1 MFNSKLMQSGL
12 EVDAYFNADCLI
24 LRDDPG
30 ETNELQNAIMMKSFA
45 TVLCCGLAVAAI
57 AQPVARKTYL
67 IVSGATTPTVYNR
80 IVAVDMKN
88 GKLTDDIYDV
98 SKRYSY
104 RNNGLRPYDK
114 KEGGEKDESRLPLAG
129 SVACVAFDAK
139 NGRLYYVPQ
148 LKSELRYVDLKQSGP
163 AFTCFESQAL
173 NLMHNNEDLA
183 NQVSRMTIGADGFG
197 YALTNDGEHLIK
209 FSTQDAPVIQDLG
222 VLIDNPRNQ
231 VLVRSSCT
239 SWGGDMVAGADGKL
253 YLVTVRNH
261 VFRISLPSK
270 QADYLGMIQNLPAE
284 FTSNGASVDE
294 DGNLLVS
301 CGLTQGKN
309 FSPLYKVDWAT
320 LAASPVARVN
330 DIANVSD
337 MASSNLLFQQN
348 SKQGMNTAV
357 SFSTGETAED
367 NLASI
372 SVFPNPVT
380 HGRFQLKMANLK
392 EKGEYR
398 VVVLDVNGQ
407 AVMESKISAGG
418 KATSHSFNL
427 PAQRAKGAYF
437 LHVADMFDRTVFTQ
451 QLIVE

>member
-1 MFNSKLMQSGL
+1 MQSGL
-12 EVDAYFNADCLI
+12 EAGSYFDAVYLI

-30 ETNELQNAIMMKSFA
+30 ETNPIQNEIMMKSFA
-45 TVLCCGLAVAAI
+45 TIVCCGISIAAM
-57 AQPVARKTYL
+57 AQPAARKTYL
-67 IVSGATTPTVYNR
+67 ITSSSNSPTVYNR

-114 KEGGEKDESRLPLAG
+114 REGGEKDETRLPLAG

-148 LKSELRYVDLKQSGP
+148 LKSELRYVDLKQSEP
-163 AFTCFESQAL
+163 AFTCFEGQAL
-173 NLMHNNEDLA
+173 NLMHNSEDLA

-261 VFRISLPSK
+261 IFRISLPSK

-309 FSPLYKVDWAT
+309 FSPLYKIDWTT
-320 LAASPVARVN
+320 LAASPVAKVN
-330 DIANVSD
+330 EIDNVSD

-348 SKQGMNTAV
+348 SKQTNTAV
-357 SFSTGETAED
+357 GFSTIETAEN
-367 NLASI
+367 NLASFGI
-372 SVFPNPVT
+372 YPNPVT

-398 VVVLDVNGQ
+398 VIVLDVNGQ
-407 AVMESKISAGG
+407 AVMESKINAGG
-418 KATSHSFNL
+418 KPTNHSFNL
-427 PAQRAKGAYF
+427 PAQRAKGTYF
-437 LHVADMFDRTVFTQ
+437 VHVADMFDRTVFTQ

>member
-1 MFNSKLMQSGL
+1 MQSGL
-12 EVDAYFNADCLI
+12 GAGSYFAAVYLI

-30 ETNELQNAIMMKSFA
+30 ETNPLQNEIMMKSFA
-45 TVLCCGLAVAAI
+45 TIVCCGITIAVM
-57 AQPVARKTYL
+57 AQPAARKTYL
-67 IVSGATTPTVYNR
+67 ITSSANTPTVYNR

-114 KEGGEKDESRLPLAG
+114 REGGEKDETRSPLAG

-148 LKSELRYVDLKQSGP
+148 LKSELRYVDLKQSEP
-163 AFTCFESQAL
+163 SFTSFESQGL

-261 VFRISLPSK
+261 IFRISLPSK

-294 DGNLLVS
+294 EGNLLVS
-301 CGLTQGKN
+301 CGMTQGKN

-320 LAASPVARVN
+320 LAASPVAKVN
-330 DIANVSD
+330 DIDNVSD

-348 SKQGMNTAV
+348 SKQTNTAV
-357 SFSTGETAED
+357 SFSTGETAEN
-367 NLASI
+367 NLASFGI
-372 SVFPNPVT
+372 YPNPVT
-380 HGRFQLKMANLK
+380 HGRFQLRMANLK

-407 AVMESKISAGG
+407 AVMESKINAGG
-418 KATSHSFNL
+418 KPTTHSLNL
-427 PAQRAKGAYF
+427 PAQRAKGTYF
-437 LHVADMFDRTVFTQ
+437 VHVADMFDRTVFTQ